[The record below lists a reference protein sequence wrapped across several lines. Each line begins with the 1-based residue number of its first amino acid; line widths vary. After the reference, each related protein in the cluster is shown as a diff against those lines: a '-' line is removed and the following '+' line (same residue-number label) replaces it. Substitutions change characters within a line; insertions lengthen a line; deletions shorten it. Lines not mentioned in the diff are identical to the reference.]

1 MASSFEPQELDDV
14 EIVISRA
21 TDGNGY
27 MANIRLLDLE
37 SVSNKLPPPPFQSL
51 DKASDPLT
59 YGEQLFQWLF
69 QDEVGKGFSYARQ
82 LASEPT
88 RGFKSGTRLR
98 LRLSLDPGSSELRHL
113 CWESLYTP
121 EGSLPFSLTTA
132 FSRFIRTRGLRGG
145 PFRER
150 PLRMLLAISKPEG
163 MDGSTLDVVSSD
175 LEKVI
180 IKDATASLR
189 QLLKLDRLQGPPTL
203 DRIHAAVEKGYHIV
217 HLLAHTE
224 FHDEQ
229 GYLVLSDDAGQAQEV
244 SIETIVRTF
253 VSPSQSPPGLVFLGV
268 PLAAGNQG
276 GATLVNLAQML
287 IEAGVQALV
296 AIRSPIGASN
306 LQRFIERFYSA
317 LVRTGVIDLAVAE
330 ARNEIYRPDN
340 WEWTYPVLY
349 MRMPDGRLFEP
360 LSVSLENEITGI
372 RIGSLGLKDG

>member
-1 MASSFEPQELDDV
+1 MASSFDPQEFDDV

-21 TDGNGY
+21 TDGSGY
-27 MANIRLLDLE
+27 MAHIRLLDFE
-37 SVSNKLPPPPFQSL
+37 PSFNKLPPPPFANL
-51 DKASDPLT
+51 DGASDPLT

-69 QDEVGKGFSYARQ
+69 RDEVGKVFLYARQ

-98 LRLSLDPGSSELRHL
+98 LRLSLDPQSSEIRHL

-121 EGSLPFSLTTA
+121 EGHLPFSLTTA

-150 PLRMLLAISKPEG
+150 PLRMLLAISNPEG
-163 MDGSTLDVVSSD
+163 IDGSTLDVVDPD
-175 LEKVI
+175 LEKSI
-180 IKDATASLR
+180 IKDATRSSGP
-189 QLLKLDRLQGPPTL
+189 LLKLDRLQGPPTL
-203 DRIHAAVEKGYHIV
+203 AGIQAAVEKGYHIV
-217 HLLAHTE
+217 HLLALAVV
-224 FHDEQ
+224 HDEQ

-244 SIETIVRTF
+244 SIEAIVRTI

-276 GATLVNLAQML
+276 GETLLNLAQML
-287 IEAGVQALV
+287 IEAGVQSLV
-296 AIRSPIGASN
+296 AIRSPIGESN
-306 LQRFIERFYSA
+306 LRRFIERFYSA
-317 LVRTGVIDLAVAE
+317 LMRTGVVDVAVRE

-360 LSVSLENEITGI
+360 LPVSLENDISGFNMGNVE
-372 RIGSLGLKDG
+372 